1 MTAGTRPTAPYVP
14 AKTRPFRFGTTSAG
28 VEDEDDAPLAIGAL
42 IDGRYEITGLVG
54 EGGMGRVYA
63 AEHRFLS
70 RRVALKML
78 HKDAQTSAENVQ
90 RFRQEALLTTRIG
103 HPGIVE
109 VLDCAT
115 LPDGR
120 IYMVMELLDGESL
133 EEAME
138 RPGPADLRLGW
149 LAEIATAVAAAH
161 RVGVIHRD
169 IKPANLFLATGADGQ
184 TIPKILDFGIAKAK
198 GEAGVQTKA
207 GALLGT
213 PYYLAPE
220 RALSRP
226 LDARADLYSLG
237 VILYEMLTGDVPFV
251 GETMMEVVGHHIH
264 SPPLDPRQAAP
275 SRPIPAKLAEF
286 TLSLLAK
293 DPELRPADGDL
304 VAASLRAILE
314 DEQEALAALVLGPPE
329 PMSPLA
335 AESGAATV
343 PPLSAADSSTQRL
356 DLPVSASADPGTVRP
371 LRPLRPLQT
380 ARPVRPV
387 RPIMTSFADLPAG
400 ASPAPATVLNAPD
413 LPAPDL
419 PAPEDQGRGLAGS
432 GRRRTGLV
440 VLILAAGGLLVF
452 AALRSSSAPD
462 PVNPGDRR
470 KGDTPSLTTEEMP
483 AQPTPPPAADVGA
496 AATTA
501 AATTAAQTAAQ
512 TAAATTAAQTAA
524 QTAHDEPG
532 SSTAEAPSAEVNKPS
547 AAKTTTKKPASTKT
561 TTTTKKPATKQ
572 PSPGDGPTIKT
583 DIYDEG

>member
-28 VEDEDDAPLAIGAL
+28 VEDGGDAPLAIGAL

-63 AEHRFLS
+63 AEHRFLG

-275 SRPIPAKLAEF
+275 SRPIPAKLAEL

-304 VAASLRAILE
+304 VAASLRAILG

-329 PMSPLA
+329 PTSPIA

-356 DLPVSASADPGTVRP
+356 ELPDSASAEPGKVRP
-371 LRPLRPLQT
+371 ARPL
-380 ARPVRPV
+380 
-387 RPIMTSFADLPAG
+387 MTSFAGQPAAVPRAPELPA
-400 ASPAPATVLNAPD
+400 A
-413 LPAPDL
+413 
-419 PAPEDQGRGLAGS
+419 EDE
-432 GRRRTGLV
+432 GRRRRRAGLA
-440 VLILAAGGLLVF
+440 VLITAAAGLLVF
-452 AALRSSSAPD
+452 AALRSRSSPD
-462 PVNPGDRR
+462 PGNT
-470 KGDTPSLTTEEMP
+470 GDTRIDAPTLTTEVPVEDGARP
-483 AQPTPPPAADVGA
+483 VPPPADVGA
-496 AATTA
+496 AASTA
-501 AATTAAQTAAQ
+501 AGTTPHEAGSATETSSALEGPADSPEAHKPATT
-512 TAAATTAAQTAA
+512 
-524 QTAHDEPG
+524 
-532 SSTAEAPSAEVNKPS
+532 KP
-547 AAKTTTKKPASTKT
+547 AAKSA
-561 TTTTKKPATKQ
+561 TTTTKKPATTKPATKSSTTTTQ
-572 PSPGDGPTIKT
+572 KPANKKPPRDGPTIKT
-583 DIYDEG
+583 DIYDDG

>member
-28 VEDEDDAPLAIGAL
+28 VEEADDAPLAIGAL

-63 AEHRFLS
+63 AEHRFLG

-275 SRPIPAKLAEF
+275 SRPIPAKLAEL

-304 VAASLRAILE
+304 VAASLRAILD

-356 DLPVSASADPGTVRP
+356 DLPGSASAEPGK
-371 LRPLRPLQT
+371 
-380 ARPVRPV
+380 VRPV
-387 RPIMTSFADLPAG
+387 RPLMTSFADLPAG
-400 ASPAPATVLNAPD
+400 ASPAPAT
-413 LPAPDL
+413 PDL
-419 PAPEDQGRGLAGS
+419 PAPEDAGRGLPGS
-432 GRRRTGLV
+432 GRRQTGLV

-452 AALRSSSAPD
+452 AALRSSASPD
-462 PVNPGDRR
+462 PGNPGDR
-470 KGDTPSLTTEEMP
+470 KGDTPSLTTEET
-483 AQPTPPPAADVGA
+483 AQLTPPAPAADVGA

-501 AATTAAQTAAQ
+501 AGTT
-512 TAAATTAAQTAA
+512 
-524 QTAHDEPG
+524 HDEPG
-532 SSTAEAPSAEVNKPS
+532 SSIAEAPSAGEIPAESPEAKKPS
-547 AAKTTTKKPASTKT
+547 ATKPATKKPAAKK

>member
-1 MTAGTRPTAPYVP
+1 MTAGNRPTAPYVP
-14 AKTRPFRFGTTSAG
+14 AKTRPFRFGSTSPG
-28 VEDEDDAPLAIGAL
+28 VDGGEDRPLAIGAV
-42 IDGRYEITGLVG
+42 IDDRYEITGLVG

-63 AEHRFLS
+63 AEHRFLGRS
-70 RRVALKML
+70 VALKML
-78 HKDAQTSAENVQ
+78 HKDAQTSAESVQ

-120 IYMVMELLDGESL
+120 IYMVMELLRGESL
-133 EEAME
+133 EDAME
-138 RPGPADLRLGW
+138 RPGPAALRLGW
-149 LAEIATAVAAAH
+149 LAEIATALAAAH

-198 GEAGVQTKA
+198 GEAGVETRA

-251 GETMMEVVGHHIH
+251 GATMMEVVGQHIQ

-304 VAASLRAILE
+304 VAASIRTILS
-314 DEQEALAALVLGPPE
+314 DERQALASLILAPPGPTT
-329 PMSPLA
+329 PLT

-343 PPLSAADSSTQRL
+343 PPTSPANSSTQRL
-356 DLPVSASADPGTVRP
+356 DLPGSATAEPGKKRPGRP
-371 LRPLRPLQT
+371 L
-380 ARPVRPV
+380 
-387 RPIMTSFADLPAG
+387 MTSFADHPQGASTPGATVLRAPPDLG
-400 ASPAPATVLNAPD
+400 ASPPR
-413 LPAPDL
+413 
-419 PAPEDQGRGLAGS
+419 ER
-432 GRRRTGLV
+432 RRRTGLAI
-440 VLILAAGGLLVF
+440 LILTAGLLIF
-452 AALRSSSAPD
+452 AAVWSRQAPSAPD
-462 PVNPGDRR
+462 PREKSET
-470 KGDTPSLTTEEMP
+470 KGDAPAPTTGEVPAELDPARPLT
-483 AQPTPPPAADVGA
+483 ADGGSSAAAD
-496 AATTA
+496 TA
-501 AATTAAQTAAQ
+501 ADTTR
-512 TAAATTAAQTAA
+512 
-524 QTAHDEPG
+524 DD
-532 SSTAEAPSAEVNKPS
+532 SAETALQTPT
-547 AAKTTTKKPASTKT
+547 ATETKKPTTQKPAPTKPAPTKPAPKKAST
-561 TTTTKKPATKQ
+561 
-572 PSPGDGPTIKT
+572 GDGPTIKT